1 MQEQELRNLLD
12 ELIALGA
19 DSVEMEQ
26 WYAFWPVMGEAEQ
39 AELVANLKKELA
51 IRKPTAG

>member
-19 DSVEMEQ
+19 DQVEMEQ
-26 WYAFWPVMGEAEQ
+26 WYAFWPAMEEQ
-39 AELVANLKKELA
+39 ERNELVANLQRELE
-51 IRKPTAG
+51 IRKPKV